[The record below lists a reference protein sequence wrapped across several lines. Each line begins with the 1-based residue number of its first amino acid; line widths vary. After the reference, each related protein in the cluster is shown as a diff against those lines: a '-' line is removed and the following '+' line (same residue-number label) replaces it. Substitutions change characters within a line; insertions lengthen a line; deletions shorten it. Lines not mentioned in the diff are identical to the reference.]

1 MEEAVLSIY
10 KLPASF
16 SYAGFHRLQ
25 PNSSLRGRGLHNNS
39 KTPQLLENKK
49 SILEKVF
56 NFVKCPYID
65 ISTQLINTEL
75 NKIKCN
81 IFDNLTQKLYDSHQG
96 QKLRLFF
103 L

>member
-1 MEEAVLSIY
+1 MEDAVLSIY

-39 KTPQLLENKK
+39 KTPQLIENKK

-56 NFVKCPYID
+56 NFVKGPYRYIY
-65 ISTQLINTEL
+65 TTHKHRAQQ
-75 NKIKCN
+75 NKN
-81 IFDNLTQKLYDSHQG
+81 AIFLTT
-96 QKLRLFF
+96 
-103 L
+103 